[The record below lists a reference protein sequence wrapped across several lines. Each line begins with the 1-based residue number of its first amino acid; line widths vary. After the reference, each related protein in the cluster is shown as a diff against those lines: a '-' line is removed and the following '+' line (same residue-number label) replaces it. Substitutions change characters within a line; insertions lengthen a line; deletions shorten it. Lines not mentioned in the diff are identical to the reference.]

1 MTQAPT
7 RPAMLTLDRLGPS
20 FGAEVIGLD
29 LRVLDDEQVTAVREA
44 LVAHKVLFF
53 RGQDLTDADQVELG
67 RRLGEPTAG
76 HPVASSAT
84 VEHPEIYDIDSADPE
99 FSFSDVWHTDVTFM
113 EKPPLGSILRAVRL
127 PSYGGDT
134 SWVDSQLAYESL
146 SAPVRRLVDQLTA
159 VHDGN
164 REWGA
169 YLRRHGGRGNV
180 WDGEQVTELAP
191 VEHPVVRVHPE
202 TGRKG
207 LFVNPGF
214 TSHVVGVSD
223 AESRGDPRPP
233 LRPPHQAR
241 AHDPAPL
248 AGRRRRHLGQP
259 QHVAL
264 RQPRLHRGAHDAADH
279 AGRRPAGR
287 TRPGGRSELTTS
299 GDPLDDY
306 GRGDRR
312 GHRLTGHAGRR
323 CRSLACRH
331 ERRPPLPPC
340 PGTHRRGPRLRR
352 PAPRG
357 GSPGDSSRPV
367 RRAHLRHPRGGDGSR
382 PGGRLPGARRPGRG
396 PRRRDARRPRLRRT
410 LARGDA
416 RPAARP
422 DPAAA
427 PAARCSA
434 SPACRRRSSADR
446 GPPGSGSR
454 CTAWTTTRSSP
465 TRATSRRPSS

>member
-76 HPVASSAT
+76 HPVASSVT

-146 SAPVRRLVDQLTA
+146 STPVRRLVDQLTA

-169 YLRRHGGRGNV
+169 YLRRHGNRGNV

-202 TGRKG
+202 SGRKG

-223 AESRGDPRPP
+223 AESRGILDLLFAHLTKPEHTIRHRWQTGDVGIWDNRSTSHYANRDYTEVRTMRRITLAGDRPVG
-233 LRPPHQAR
+233 
-241 AHDPAPL
+241 PAPE
-248 AGRRRRHLGQP
+248 AG
-259 QHVAL
+259 
-264 RQPRLHRGAHDAADH
+264 
-279 AGRRPAGR
+279 
-287 TRPGGRSELTTS
+287 
-299 GDPLDDY
+299 
-306 GRGDRR
+306 
-312 GHRLTGHAGRR
+312 
-323 CRSLACRH
+323 
-331 ERRPPLPPC
+331 
-340 PGTHRRGPRLRR
+340 
-352 PAPRG
+352 
-357 GSPGDSSRPV
+357 
-367 RRAHLRHPRGGDGSR
+367 
-382 PGGRLPGARRPGRG
+382 
-396 PRRRDARRPRLRRT
+396 
-410 LARGDA
+410 
-416 RPAARP
+416 
-422 DPAAA
+422 
-427 PAARCSA
+427 
-434 SPACRRRSSADR
+434 
-446 GPPGSGSR
+446 
-454 CTAWTTTRSSP
+454 
-465 TRATSRRPSS
+465 PS